1 MDTQGYYRNI
11 YQFIQAMV
19 TYVKELPIGWIYKLK
34 NVKPYDDND
43 NYNDKD
49 YIVIGVV
56 DSTSIKVTNK
66 GQRMSDK

>member
-1 MDTQGYYRNI
+1 MAI
-11 YQFIQAMV
+11 
-19 TYVKELPIGWIYKLK
+19 YVKELPIGWLYKLK
-34 NVKPYDDND
+34 NVKPYDDD
-43 NYNDKD
+43 DNDKD

>member
-1 MDTQGYYRNI
+1 MDTQGYYRRISTNSSKVWI
-11 YQFIQAMV
+11 
-19 TYVKELPIGWIYKLK
+19 YVKELPIGWIYKLK
-34 NVKPYDDND
+34 NVKPYDDDD

-66 GQRMSDK
+66 GQMMFDK